1 MVEGIREPPKELRAF
16 GRLNCRVLGWGL
28 SWGRGLETN
37 FYGSDFVLDAEFN
50 VGVLVLRRHGDGLS
64 GVLFG
69 GIAKTR
75 SWNGDRKMA
84 ARVERVALSM

>member
-1 MVEGIREPPKELRAF
+1 MY
-16 GRLNCRVLGWGL
+16 
-28 SWGRGLETN
+28 
-37 FYGSDFVLDAEFN
+37 FYGSDLILDAEFN

-84 ARVERVALSM
+84 ARA